1 MLFRSR
7 NLASNSI
14 GESLARLCIAAGGE
28 FPAALSAVVDWLR
41 PIEHPHFVV
50 HLLHESGICGRFPET
65 ALRLLD
71 AILNDQPWA
80 PTELGQCLDA
90 IAQAM
95 PGLRQDQRYQKLVE
109 YWRRRG
115 S

>member
-1 MLFRSR
+1 MAIKKANPSWIDVKAK
-7 NLASNSI
+7 LADFDRPRVRGDCLALANRWAACL
-14 GESLARLCIAAGGE
+14 SLHTCT
-28 FPAALSAVVDWLR
+28 ALDGALAPYHWD
-41 PIEHPHFVV
+41 
-50 HLLHESGICGRFPET
+50 T

-80 PTELGQCLDA
+80 PTELGQCLDV

-95 PGLRQDQRYQKLVE
+95 PGLRHYYRYQKLVE
-109 YWRRRG
+109 YSRRRG

>member
-1 MLFRSR
+1 MT
-7 NLASNSI
+7 
-14 GESLARLCIAAGGE
+14 
-28 FPAALSAVVDWLR
+28 
-41 PIEHPHFVV
+41 HPHVS
-50 HLLHESGICGRFPET
+50 LCGRFPET

-80 PTELGQCLDA
+80 PTELGQCLDVIAEA
-90 IAQAM
+90 I
-95 PGLRQDQRYQKLVE
+95 PGLRHDHRYQKLVE

>member
-1 MLFRSR
+1 M
-7 NLASNSI
+7 
-14 GESLARLCIAAGGE
+14 
-28 FPAALSAVVDWLR
+28 
-41 PIEHPHFVV
+41 EHPHFVV
-50 HLLHESGICGRFPET
+50 HLLHESGLCARFPDT

-80 PTELGQCLDA
+80 PTELGQCLDV

-95 PGLRQDQRYQKLVE
+95 PGLRHDHRYQKLME
-109 YWRRRG
+109 YSRRRG

>member
-1 MLFRSR
+1 
-7 NLASNSI
+7 
-14 GESLARLCIAAGGE
+14 
-28 FPAALSAVVDWLR
+28 
-41 PIEHPHFVV
+41 EHPHYVV
-50 HLLHESGICGRFPET
+50 HLLHESGLSVRFPDA

-80 PTELGQCLDA
+80 PRELGQCLDA

-95 PGLRQDQRYQKLVE
+95 PGLRQDHRYQRLAE
-109 YWRRRG
+109 YARRRG